1 MEYPQIAVDGHYRRL
16 IPSKYPTIDIY
27 EKFGS
32 REMQALAAKL
42 ETITNPR
49 LAAKSRITGGNISA
63 DSSSPKL
70 QNWNH
75 APFSYPMP
83 EGTHFLPPPYSVME
97 LTSDERGALARAI
110 IRREEFLSRTD
121 EPVCGVDMRMITNKV
136 VGSFVDLRGVAQ
148 DTSQAARWKIG
159 WRLYE
164 DGVNGVIFNMAEL
177 PGSEFISIF
186 NDDVLLEKGVQGA
199 HYRFRWDGQRIGR
212 LYDFGADRDIDRSEI
227 IPRPMAA
234 A

>member
-32 REMQALAAKL
+32 REMQALAAEL

-97 LTSDERGALARAI
+97 LASDERGALARAI

-121 EPVCGVDMRMITNKV
+121 EPVSALTCG
-136 VGSFVDLRGVAQ
+136 
-148 DTSQAARWKIG
+148 
-159 WRLYE
+159 
-164 DGVNGVIFNMAEL
+164 
-177 PGSEFISIF
+177 
-186 NDDVLLEKGVQGA
+186 
-199 HYRFRWDGQRIGR
+199 
-212 LYDFGADRDIDRSEI
+212 
-227 IPRPMAA
+227 
-234 A
+234 

>member
-1 MEYPQIAVDGHYRRL
+1 
-16 IPSKYPTIDIY
+16 
-27 EKFGS
+27 
-32 REMQALAAKL
+32 
-42 ETITNPR
+42 
-49 LAAKSRITGGNISA
+49 
-63 DSSSPKL
+63 
-70 QNWNH
+70 
-75 APFSYPMP
+75 
-83 EGTHFLPPPYSVME
+83 
-97 LTSDERGALARAI
+97 
-110 IRREEFLSRTD
+110 
-121 EPVCGVDMRMITNKV
+121 MITNKV